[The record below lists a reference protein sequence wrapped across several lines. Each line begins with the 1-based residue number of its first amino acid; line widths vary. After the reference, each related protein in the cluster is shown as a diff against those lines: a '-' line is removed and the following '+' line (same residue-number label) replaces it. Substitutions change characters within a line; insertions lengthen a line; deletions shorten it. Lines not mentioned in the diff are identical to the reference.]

1 MGRRDDFYNT
11 LKHKRPGKLILDLG
25 GCPLSTLYGKSEDK
39 VLDFLGYKKD
49 LYKETG
55 RIDERIL
62 KYLDIDTRSAGEI
75 LRPLKSQYKKLSET
89 EYIDEWGM
97 KRRFTGM
104 YWDIVTTPLKGADVY
119 DLKNYPWP
127 DPLTVDLK
135 KVEYHVEKAKDFYFN
150 TDYIVCAEHPVY
162 GIFELGCWMFGFDD
176 FLMKMVLEEDVVK
189 TFFEIIL
196 DYQKK
201 IIDIYYEM
209 MGPYAHYTSSGD
221 DFAMQKDA
229 FFSPE
234 MFAKF
239 IKPYFKERIS
249 YTRKYT
255 DAYFLHHSCGNVF
268 KLIPDL
274 IEAGVDILN
283 PIQPVTDSMSPESL
297 KKNFGDNLCFHGGID
312 TQAILPFGSREQIET
327 EVKDV
332 IDVMSEGGG
341 YIFAAAHNI
350 QEDVP
355 PENLIIMFQAAR
367 RLYK

>member
-1 MGRRDDFYNT
+1 
-11 LKHKRPGKLILDLG
+11 
-25 GCPLSTLYGKSEDK
+25 
-39 VLDFLGYKKD
+39 
-49 LYKETG
+49 
-55 RIDERIL
+55 
-62 KYLDIDTRSAGEI
+62 
-75 LRPLKSQYKKLSET
+75 
-89 EYIDEWGM
+89 
-97 KRRFTGM
+97 
-104 YWDIVTTPLKGADVY
+104 
-119 DLKNYPWP
+119 
-127 DPLTVDLK
+127 
-135 KVEYHVEKAKDFYFN
+135 
-150 TDYIVCAEHPVY
+150 
-162 GIFELGCWMFGFDD
+162 
-176 FLMKMVLEEDVVK
+176 
-189 TFFEIIL
+189 
-196 DYQKK
+196 
-201 IIDIYYEM
+201 
-209 MGPYAHYTSSGD
+209 
-221 DFAMQKDA
+221 
-229 FFSPE
+229 